1 MLPGSMPTLV
11 GTLILSE
18 VRITPDQFMLI
29 IFELQKDSKPVRKKL
44 KKKKTRREKKRKHFI
59 DNLHNIMRYQFLLL
73 TNERGNRCNRMI

>member
-44 KKKKTRREKKRKHFI
+44 KKKKTEERKKTKTFHR
-59 DNLHNIMRYQFLLL
+59 
-73 TNERGNRCNRMI
+73 

>member
-44 KKKKTRREKKRKHFI
+44 KKKKTGEKK
-59 DNLHNIMRYQFLLL
+59 NENIS
-73 TNERGNRCNRMI
+73 